1 MLDAREVCE
10 CPFVV
15 QCIRKTV
22 MDRIK
27 SLHRFLPKKIS
38 QKLILSFTV
47 IMTIVGAVSSV
58 IHVKTQEKQL
68 LQTMMLG
75 ADQLSGS
82 ISSATWHAMLADQRE
97 SAYQT
102 METIAKKQG
111 ITRIRIFNKEGR
123 IMFSTDS
130 TDTGVVDKDAEAC
143 FMCHSAEQPLVKV
156 DVPTRARVYTT
167 PNKHRTLSMI
177 TPIYNEPS
185 CTEAACHAH
194 PTSQSVLGVLDVS
207 MTLDNVDAEM
217 SQIQIRVFLISFSVV
232 AVMSLFIIYF
242 TKRVIDAPIQ
252 HLIAGT
258 HAVSEMQ
265 LDSPIVIDSSEELGE
280 LARSFD
286 IMRVRLKGALDEIN
300 EFTEGLE
307 MKIRQR
313 ADQLKIAHQKLM
325 QSDRLASLGQLSASV
340 AHEINNPVS
349 GVLNLAM
356 LMQRI
361 MKEDGVPK
369 ERVEEFRK
377 YLAQVVSETARV
389 GRIVQDLLAFSRR
402 SKPFRAKIDF
412 NGMIRSTLSLL
423 DHKIKLAGV
432 RVDLQLQSDLPAVHC
447 DGSQMQQVVINL
459 IMNGAEAAQGK
470 PDGSVI
476 VRTVCSPTGDQLLF
490 TVTDNGEG
498 IPEENLSKIFSPF
511 FTTKGEG
518 KGVGL
523 GLAVVFGIIEAHK
536 GDIDVKSVLKEGTS
550 FIVTLPFDEKTS
562 IPLSDNESEPV
573 PPKQNGSMNQ

>member
-1 MLDAREVCE
+1 MN
-10 CPFVV
+10 
-15 QCIRKTV
+15 
-22 MDRIK
+22 IK
-27 SLHRFLPKKIS
+27 QKALRLPPKKIS

-47 IMTIVGAVSSV
+47 IMTIVGIISSY
-58 IHVKTQEKQL
+58 IHVKTQEGQL
-68 LQTMMLG
+68 VQTMMLG

-102 METIAKKQG
+102 METIAQKQG

-123 IMFSTDS
+123 IMFSTVKS
-130 TDTGVVDKDAEAC
+130 DTGSVDKYAEAC
-143 FMCHSAEQPLVKV
+143 FMCHSAEKPLVKV
-156 DVPTRARVYTT
+156 DVPTRARVYKTAD
-167 PNKHRTLSMI
+167 KHRTLSMI

-185 CTEAACHAH
+185 CSQADCHAH
-194 PTSQSVLGVLDVS
+194 PTSQKVLGVLDVS
-207 MTLDNVDAEM
+207 MTLDIVDSEM
-217 SQIQIRVFLISFSVV
+217 AQLQWRVIIISFSIV
-232 AVMSLFIIYF
+232 AIMSLFIIYF
-242 TKRVIDAPIQ
+242 TKHFIDAPIQ
-252 HLIAGT
+252 QLIAGT
-258 HAVSEMQ
+258 HAVSEMM
-265 LDSPIVIDSSEELGE
+265 LDKPIVIESSEELGE

-286 IMRVRLKGALDEIN
+286 IMRVRLKSALEEIN

-307 MKIRQR
+307 RKIRER
-313 ADQLKIAHQKLM
+313 ADQLKVAHQKLL

-377 YLAQVVSETARV
+377 YLSQVVTETARV

-412 NGMIRSTLSLL
+412 NSMIKSTLNLL
-423 DHKIKLAGV
+423 DHKLKLSGV
-432 RVDLQLQSDLPAVHC
+432 TIELDLQKDLPTVHC

-459 IMNGAEAAQGK
+459 IMNGAEASQGK
-470 PDGSVI
+470 SNGKVI
-476 VRTVCSPTGDQLLF
+476 VKTADNVAKDQIVF
-490 TVTDNGEG
+490 TVSDNGDG
-498 IPEENLSKIFSPF
+498 IPEDHLSKIFNPF

-536 GDIDVKSVLKEGTS
+536 GDIDVKSDLNVGTT
-550 FIVTLPFDEKTS
+550 FVVTLPFDET
-562 IPLSDNESEPV
+562 V
-573 PPKQNGSMNQ
+573 KQELPAAEKPGTIV

>member
-1 MLDAREVCE
+1 MNFKQIALRL
-10 CPFVV
+10 
-15 QCIRKTV
+15 
-22 MDRIK
+22 
-27 SLHRFLPKKIS
+27 SPKKLS

-47 IMTIVGAVSSV
+47 IMTIVGILSSY
-58 IHVKTQEKQL
+58 IHVKTQEGQL
-68 LQTMMLG
+68 LESMMLG

-102 METIAKKQG
+102 METIAQKQG

-123 IMFSTDS
+123 IMFSTVKQ
-130 TDTGVVDKDAEAC
+130 DTGVVDKAAEAC

-167 PNKHRTLSMI
+167 ADKHRTLSMI

-185 CTEAACHAH
+185 CTEADCHAH

-207 MTLDNVDAEM
+207 MTLDLVDAEM
-217 SQIQIRVFLISFSVV
+217 QQLQIRVIVISFSIVI
-232 AVMSLFIIYF
+232 VMSLFIIYF
-242 TKRVIDAPIQ
+242 TKHFIDGPIQ
-252 HLIAGT
+252 QLIAGT

-265 LDSPIVIDSSEELGE
+265 LDKPIIIESSEELGE

-286 IMRVRLKGALDEIN
+286 VMRVRLKSALEEIN
-300 EFTEGLE
+300 EFTDSLE
-307 MKIRQR
+307 VKIKQR
-313 ADQLKIAHQKLM
+313 ADQLKVAHQKLL

-369 ERVEEFRK
+369 ERVPEFRK
-377 YLAQVVSETARV
+377 YLSQVINETARV

-412 NGMIRSTLSLL
+412 NAMLKSTLSLL
-423 DHKIKLAGV
+423 DHKIKLSGV
-432 RVDLQLQSDLPAVHC
+432 AVQLDLQQDLPAIHC

-470 PDGSVI
+470 PGGNVI
-476 VRTVCSPTGDQLLF
+476 VTTCTDPSGEKMQF
-490 TVTDNGEG
+490 TVSDNGEG
-498 IPEENLSKIFSPF
+498 IPEENLSRIFSPF

-536 GDIDVKSVLKEGTS
+536 GDIDVKSSPGEGTT
-550 FIVTLPFDEKTS
+550 FTVTLPF
-562 IPLSDNESEPV
+562 NEIIEV
-573 PPKQNGSMNQ
+573 VH

>member
-1 MLDAREVCE
+1 MYESASMNLKQKALRL
-10 CPFVV
+10 P
-15 QCIRKTV
+15 
-22 MDRIK
+22 
-27 SLHRFLPKKIS
+27 PKKIS

-47 IMTIVGAVSSV
+47 IMTIVGIISSY

-68 LQTMMLG
+68 LEAMMLG

-102 METIAKKQG
+102 METIALKQG

-123 IMFSTDS
+123 IMFSTVKS
-130 TDTGVVDKDAEAC
+130 DTGVVDKYAEAC

-156 DVPTRARVYTT
+156 DFPTRARVYST
-167 PNKHRTLSMI
+167 PDKHRTLSMI

-185 CTEAACHAH
+185 CTEADCHAH
-194 PTSQSVLGVLDVS
+194 PTSQNVLGVLDVS
-207 MTLDNVDAEM
+207 MTLEIVDEEM
-217 SQIQIRVFLISFSVV
+217 AQLQLRVILISFSIVI
-232 AVMSLFIIYF
+232 VMSLFIIYF
-242 TKRVIDAPIQ
+242 TKHFIDAPIQ

-258 HAVSEMQ
+258 HLVSEMQ
-265 LDSPIVIDSSEELGE
+265 LDKPIVIESSEELGE

-286 IMRVRLKGALDEIN
+286 IMRVRLKSALEEIN
-300 EFTEGLE
+300 QFTEGLE
-307 MKIRQR
+307 MKIRER
-313 ADQLKIAHQKLM
+313 TDQLKVVHQKLLH
-325 QSDRLASLGQLSASV
+325 SDRLSSLGQLSASV
-340 AHEINNPVS
+340 AHEINNPIS

-361 MKEDGVPK
+361 MKEEGVPK

-377 YLAQVVSETARV
+377 YLTQVVNETTRV

-402 SKPFRAKIDF
+402 SKPFRSKIDF
-412 NGMIRSTLSLL
+412 NSMIKSTVSLL
-423 DHKIKLAGV
+423 EHKLKLSAV
-432 RVDLQLQSDLPAVHC
+432 LIELDLQSDLPTVHC

-459 IMNGAEAAQGK
+459 ILNGAEAAQGK
-470 PDGSVI
+470 SNGKVI
-476 VRTVCSPTGDQLLF
+476 VKTKVHVNQDQLLLL
-490 TVTDNGEG
+490 VSDNGDG
-498 IPEENLSKIFSPF
+498 ISEENLSKIFNPF

-536 GDIDVKSVLKEGTS
+536 GDIDVKSELSKGTT
-550 FIVTLPFDEKTS
+550 FIVTLPFNETKTMVQTEIEKTGT
-562 IPLSDNESEPV
+562 IA
-573 PPKQNGSMNQ
+573 

>member
-1 MLDAREVCE
+1 MFESTSMNLKQKALRL
-10 CPFVV
+10 P
-15 QCIRKTV
+15 
-22 MDRIK
+22 
-27 SLHRFLPKKIS
+27 PKKIS

-47 IMTIVGAVSSV
+47 IMTIVGILSSY

-68 LQTMMLG
+68 LEAMMLG

-82 ISSATWHAMLADQRE
+82 ISSATWHAMLANQRE

-102 METIAKKQG
+102 METIAQKQG

-123 IMFSTDS
+123 IMYSTERS
-130 TDTGVVDKDAEAC
+130 DTGVVDKYAEAC

-156 DVPTRARVYTT
+156 DVPNRARVYST
-167 PNKHRTLSMI
+167 PDRHRTLSMI

-185 CTEAACHAH
+185 CTEAECHAH
-194 PTSQSVLGVLDVS
+194 PTSQNVLGVLDVS
-207 MTLDNVDAEM
+207 MTLDMVDAEM
-217 SQIQIRVFLISFSVV
+217 AQLQLRVIVISFSIVLI
-232 AVMSLFIIYF
+232 MSLFIIYF
-242 TKRVIDAPIQ
+242 TKYYIDAPIQ
-252 HLIAGT
+252 QLIAGT

-265 LDSPIVIDSSEELGE
+265 LDRAIVIESSEELGE

-286 IMRVRLKGALDEIN
+286 VMRIRLRSALMEIN

-307 MKIRQR
+307 RKIRER
-313 ADQLKIAHQKLM
+313 ADQLKVAHQKLL

-369 ERVEEFRK
+369 ERIEEFRK
-377 YLAQVVSETARV
+377 YLSQVVHETARI

-412 NGMIRSTLSLL
+412 NSMIRSTLNLL
-423 DHKIKLAGV
+423 DHKLKLSGV
-432 RVDLQLQSDLPAVHC
+432 IIELDLQHDLPLVHC

-470 PDGSVI
+470 DDGKVTVKTQI
-476 VRTVCSPTGDQLLF
+476 DPVRNVLLF
-490 TVTDNGEG
+490 IVSDNGDG

-536 GDIDVKSVLKEGTS
+536 GDIDVKSTPDDGTS
-550 FIVTLPFDEKTS
+550 FIVTLPFDETVHVEQEALEKSGT
-562 IPLSDNESEPV
+562 IV
-573 PPKQNGSMNQ
+573 

>member
-1 MLDAREVCE
+1 MN
-10 CPFVV
+10 
-15 QCIRKTV
+15 
-22 MDRIK
+22 IK
-27 SLHRFLPKKIS
+27 HRLLRLPPKKIS

-47 IMTIVGAVSSV
+47 IMTIVGIISSY

-68 LQTMMLG
+68 VQAMMIG

-97 SAYQT
+97 AAYQT
-102 METIAKKQG
+102 METIAQKQG

-123 IMFSTDS
+123 IMYSTVKI
-130 TDTGVVDKDAEAC
+130 DTGIVDKYAESC
-143 FMCHSAEQPLVKV
+143 FMCHSAEQPLIKV
-156 DVPTRARVYTT
+156 DVPTRARIYSM
-167 PNKHRTLSMI
+167 PDKHRILSMI

-185 CTEAACHAH
+185 CSEADCHAH
-194 PTSQSVLGVLDVS
+194 PVSQKVLGVLDVS
-207 MTLDNVDAEM
+207 MTLDMVDAEM
-217 SQIQIRVFLISFSVV
+217 GQLRLRVIIISFSIVLI
-232 AVMSLFIIYF
+232 MSLFIIYF
-242 TKRVIDAPIQ
+242 TRTLIDAPIQ

-258 HAVSEMQ
+258 HAVSEMM
-265 LDSPIVIDSSEELGE
+265 LDKPIVIESSEELGE

-286 IMRVRLKGALDEIN
+286 VMRVRLKSALEEIN

-307 MKIRQR
+307 RKIKDR
-313 ADQLKIAHQKLM
+313 ADQLKIAHQKLL

-377 YLAQVVSETARV
+377 YLSQVVNETARV

-412 NGMIRSTLSLL
+412 NSMIRSTLSLL
-423 DHKIKLAGV
+423 DHKIKLLGV
-432 RVDLQLQSDLPAVHC
+432 KIKLDLQVDLPSVHC

-459 IMNGAEAAQGK
+459 IMNAAEAAQGQSEGK
-470 PDGSVI
+470 VKVI
-476 VRTVCSPTGDQLLF
+476 TMIHSNRDQLVF
-490 TVTDNGEG
+490 SVSDNGYG

-536 GDIDVKSVLKEGTS
+536 GDIDVKSESNQGTT
-550 FIVTLPFDEKTS
+550 FLVTLPFDETVTTEHHELEKS
-562 IPLSDNESEPV
+562 
-573 PPKQNGSMNQ
+573 GSVV

>member
-1 MLDAREVCE
+1 MNFKQKALRL
-10 CPFVV
+10 P
-15 QCIRKTV
+15 
-22 MDRIK
+22 
-27 SLHRFLPKKIS
+27 PKKIS

-47 IMTIVGAVSSV
+47 IMTIVGILASY
-58 IHVKTQEKQL
+58 IHVKTQETQL
-68 LQTMMLG
+68 LEAMMLG

-102 METIAKKQG
+102 METIAQKQG

-123 IMFSTDS
+123 IMFSTANS
-130 TDTGVVDKDAEAC
+130 DTGVVDKYAEAC

-156 DVPTRARVYTT
+156 DVPSRARVYRTAD
-167 PNKHRTLSMI
+167 KHRTLSMI

-185 CTEAACHAH
+185 CTEADCHAH

-207 MTLDNVDAEM
+207 MTLDVVDAEM
-217 SQIQIRVFLISFSVV
+217 AQLQLRVILISFSIVII
-232 AVMSLFIIYF
+232 MSLFIIYF
-242 TKRVIDAPIQ
+242 TKHFIDTPIQ

-265 LDSPIVIDSSEELGE
+265 LDKPIIIESSEELGE

-286 IMRVRLKGALDEIN
+286 IMRIRLKSALEEIN
-300 EFTEGLE
+300 QFTEGLE
-307 MKIRQR
+307 LKIRQR
-313 ADQLKIAHQKLM
+313 TDELKIAHQKLL

-361 MKEDGVPK
+361 MKEEGVPK

-377 YLAQVVSETARV
+377 YLSQVVNETTRV

-402 SKPFRAKIDF
+402 SKPFRSKIDF
-412 NGMIRSTLSLL
+412 NSMLKSTLSLL
-423 DHKIKLAGV
+423 DHKLKLSV
-432 RVDLQLQSDLPAVHC
+432 VVIELDLQQDLPAVHC

-459 IMNGAEAAQGK
+459 IMNAAEAAQGK
-470 PDGSVI
+470 PNGKVVVTTNSNAKNDQVI
-476 VRTVCSPTGDQLLF
+476 F
-490 TVTDNGEG
+490 TVSDNGDG
-498 IPEENLSKIFSPF
+498 IPEENISKIFNPF

-536 GDIDVKSVLKEGTS
+536 GDIDVKSELTKGTS
-550 FIVTLPFDEKTS
+550 FIVSLPFEEA
-562 IPLSDNESEPV
+562 PASE
-573 PPKQNGSMNQ
+573 QNVTVKSGTNV

>member
-1 MLDAREVCE
+1 MTLKHKLLRM
-10 CPFVV
+10 P
-15 QCIRKTV
+15 
-22 MDRIK
+22 
-27 SLHRFLPKKIS
+27 PKKIS

-47 IMTIVGAVSSV
+47 IMTIVGIISSL

-68 LQTMMLG
+68 LEAMMIG

-82 ISSATWHAMLADQRE
+82 IASATWHAMLADQRE

-102 METIAKKQG
+102 METIAQKQG
-111 ITRIRIFNKEGR
+111 ITRIRIFNKEGK
-123 IMFSTDS
+123 IMYSTEK
-130 TDTGVVDKDAEAC
+130 TDTGVVDKYAEAC
-143 FMCHSAEQPLVKV
+143 FMCHSASQPLVKV

-167 PNKHRTLSMI
+167 PDKHRTLSMI

-185 CTEAACHAH
+185 CTQSDCHAH
-194 PTSQSVLGVLDVS
+194 PTSQNVLGVLDVS
-207 MTLDNVDAEM
+207 MTLDMVDAEM
-217 SQIQIRVFLISFSVV
+217 TLLQIRVIIISFSIVV
-232 AVMSLFIIYF
+232 VMSLFIYYF
-242 TKRVIDAPIQ
+242 TKHYIDKPIQ

-258 HAVSEMQ
+258 HAVAEMQ
-265 LDSPIVIDSSEELGE
+265 LDKPIVIESSEELGE
-280 LARSFD
+280 LAKSFD
-286 IMRVRLKGALDEIN
+286 IMRVRLKTALDEIN

-307 MKIRQR
+307 MKIKQR
-313 ADQLKIAHQKLM
+313 ADQLKVAHQKLL

-361 MKEDGVPK
+361 MKDDGIPK

-377 YLAQVVSETARV
+377 YLSQVVNETARV

-412 NGMIRSTLSLL
+412 NAMIRSTLSLL
-423 DHKIKLAGV
+423 DHKIKLSGV
-432 RVDLQLQSDLPAVHC
+432 AMQLELQHDLPTVHC

-470 PDGSVI
+470 PDGKVN
-476 VRTVCSPTGDQLLF
+476 VTTAANAAGDQLIF
-490 TVTDNGEG
+490 TVTDNGDG
-498 IPEENLSKIFSPF
+498 IPEDHLSKIFSPF

-536 GDIDVKSVLKEGTS
+536 GDIDVKSVPKEGTS
-550 FIVTLPFDEKTS
+550 FIVTLPF
-562 IPLSDNESEPV
+562 NETV
-573 PPKQNGSMNQ
+573 TN

>member
-1 MLDAREVCE
+1 MNLKQKALRL
-10 CPFVV
+10 P
-15 QCIRKTV
+15 
-22 MDRIK
+22 
-27 SLHRFLPKKIS
+27 PKKIS

-47 IMTIVGAVSSV
+47 IMTIVGIISSY

-68 LQTMMLG
+68 LESMMLG

-123 IMFSTDS
+123 IMYSTTKS
-130 TDTGVVDKDAEAC
+130 DTGVVDKYAEAC
-143 FMCHSAEQPLVKV
+143 FMCHSVEQPLIKV

-167 PNKHRTLSMI
+167 PDKHRTLSMI
-177 TPIYNEPS
+177 TPIYNEAS
-185 CTEAACHAH
+185 CTEADCHAH
-194 PTSQSVLGVLDVS
+194 PKSQKVLGVLDVS
-207 MTLDNVDAEM
+207 MTLDIVDAEM
-217 SQIQIRVFLISFSVV
+217 AQLQLRVVIISFSIVI
-232 AVMSLFIIYF
+232 VMSLFIIYF
-242 TKRVIDAPIQ
+242 TKHVIDAPIQ

-265 LDSPIVIDSSEELGE
+265 LDKPIVVESSEELGE

-286 IMRVRLKGALDEIN
+286 IMRVRLKLALEEIN
-300 EFTEGLE
+300 QFTEGLE

-313 ADQLKIAHQKLM
+313 TDELKVAHQKLL

-349 GVLNLAM
+349 GIINLAM

-361 MKEDGVPK
+361 MKEEGIPK
-369 ERVEEFRK
+369 DRVEEFRK
-377 YLAQVVSETARV
+377 YLSQVVNETARV

-412 NGMIRSTLSLL
+412 NSMIKSTLNLL
-423 DHKIKLAGV
+423 DHKIKLSGV
-432 RVDLQLQSDLPAVHC
+432 AVELNLQNTLPTVHC

-470 PDGSVI
+470 PNGKVI
-476 VRTVCSPTGDQLLF
+476 IMTQANTKNDQLIF
-490 TVTDNGEG
+490 SVSDNGDG
-498 IPEENLSKIFSPF
+498 IREENLSKIFNPF

-536 GDIDVKSVLKEGTS
+536 GDIDVKSEINKGTT
-550 FIVTLPFDEKTS
+550 FIVSLPFDETVTPETHELEKTGT
-562 IPLSDNESEPV
+562 IV
-573 PPKQNGSMNQ
+573 

>member
-1 MLDAREVCE
+1 MNLKQRALRL
-10 CPFVV
+10 P
-15 QCIRKTV
+15 
-22 MDRIK
+22 
-27 SLHRFLPKKIS
+27 PKKIS
-38 QKLILSFTV
+38 QKLILSFTL
-47 IMTIVGAVSSV
+47 IMTIVGIISSY

-68 LQTMMLG
+68 LEAMMLG

-102 METIAKKQG
+102 METIAQKQG

-123 IMFSTDS
+123 IMYSTAKS
-130 TDTGVVDKDAEAC
+130 DTGSVDKYAEAC

-156 DVPTRARVYTT
+156 DVPSRARVYTT
-167 PNKHRTLSMI
+167 TENIRTLSMI

-185 CTEAACHAH
+185 CTEADCHAH
-194 PTSQSVLGVLDVS
+194 PTSQNVLGVLDVS
-207 MTLDNVDAEM
+207 MTLEMVDTEM
-217 SQIQIRVFLISFSVV
+217 AQLQLRVIIISFSIVII
-232 AVMSLFIIYF
+232 MSLFIIYF
-242 TKRVIDAPIQ
+242 TKHFIDAPIQ

-265 LDSPIVIDSSEELGE
+265 LDKPIIIESSEELGE

-286 IMRVRLKGALDEIN
+286 VMRVRLKQALEEIN
-300 EFTEGLE
+300 QFTEGLE
-307 MKIRQR
+307 MKIKQR
-313 ADQLKIAHQKLM
+313 ADQLKVAHQKIL

-377 YLAQVVSETARV
+377 YLSQVVNETARV

-412 NGMIRSTLSLL
+412 NTMIKSTLNLL
-423 DHKIKLAGV
+423 DHKIKLSGV
-432 RVDLQLQSDLPAVHC
+432 KIELYLQHDLPTVHC

-470 PDGSVI
+470 QNGTVSVTTRMHI
-476 VRTVCSPTGDQLLF
+476 QQDQLEF
-490 TVTDNGEG
+490 IVSDNGDG
-498 IPEENLSKIFSPF
+498 IPEENISKIFSPF

-536 GDIDVKSVLKEGTS
+536 GDIDVKSERNQGTT
-550 FIVTLPFDEKTS
+550 FTVALPFNETATPKNNELEKTGTA
-562 IPLSDNESEPV
+562 V
-573 PPKQNGSMNQ
+573 

>member
-1 MLDAREVCE
+1 MNLKQRALRL
-10 CPFVV
+10 P
-15 QCIRKTV
+15 
-22 MDRIK
+22 
-27 SLHRFLPKKIS
+27 PKKIS
-38 QKLILSFTV
+38 QKLILSFTL
-47 IMTIVGAVSSV
+47 IMTIVGIISSY

-68 LQTMMLG
+68 LEAMMLG

-102 METIAKKQG
+102 METIAQKQG

-123 IMFSTDS
+123 IMYSTAKS
-130 TDTGVVDKDAEAC
+130 DTGSVDKYAEAC

-156 DVPTRARVYTT
+156 DVPSRARVYTT
-167 PNKHRTLSMI
+167 TENIRTLSMI

-185 CTEAACHAH
+185 CTEADCHAH
-194 PTSQSVLGVLDVS
+194 PTSQNVLGVLDVS
-207 MTLDNVDAEM
+207 MTLEMVDTEM
-217 SQIQIRVFLISFSVV
+217 AQLQLRVIIISFSIVII
-232 AVMSLFIIYF
+232 MSLFIIYF
-242 TKRVIDAPIQ
+242 TKHFIDAPIQ

-265 LDSPIVIDSSEELGE
+265 LDKPIIIESSEELGE

-286 IMRVRLKGALDEIN
+286 VMRVRLKQALEEIN
-300 EFTEGLE
+300 QFTEGLE
-307 MKIRQR
+307 MKIKQR
-313 ADQLKIAHQKLM
+313 ADQLKVAHQKIL

-377 YLAQVVSETARV
+377 YLFQVVNETARV

-412 NGMIRSTLSLL
+412 NTMIKSTLNLL
-423 DHKIKLAGV
+423 DHKIKLSGV
-432 RVDLQLQSDLPAVHC
+432 KIELDLQHDLPTVHC

-470 PDGSVI
+470 QNGTVSVTTRMHI
-476 VRTVCSPTGDQLLF
+476 QQDQLEF
-490 TVTDNGEG
+490 IVSDNGDG
-498 IPEENLSKIFSPF
+498 IPEENISKIFSPF

-536 GDIDVKSVLKEGTS
+536 GDIDVKSERNQGTT
-550 FIVTLPFDEKTS
+550 FTVALPFNETATPKNNELEKTGTA
-562 IPLSDNESEPV
+562 V
-573 PPKQNGSMNQ
+573 

>member
-1 MLDAREVCE
+1 MNLKQKALRL
-10 CPFVV
+10 P
-15 QCIRKTV
+15 
-22 MDRIK
+22 
-27 SLHRFLPKKIS
+27 PKKIS

-47 IMTIVGAVSSV
+47 IMTIVGIIASY

-68 LQTMMLG
+68 LEAMMLG

-102 METIAKKQG
+102 METIALKQG

-123 IMFSTDS
+123 IMFSTVKS
-130 TDTGVVDKDAEAC
+130 DTGVVDKYAEAC

-156 DVPTRARVYTT
+156 DFPTRARVYST
-167 PNKHRTLSMI
+167 PDKHRTLSMI

-185 CTEAACHAH
+185 CTEADCHAH
-194 PTSQSVLGVLDVS
+194 PTSQNVLGVLDVS
-207 MTLDNVDAEM
+207 MTLEIVDAEM
-217 SQIQIRVFLISFSVV
+217 AQLQLRVILISFSIVI
-232 AVMSLFIIYF
+232 VMSLFIIYF
-242 TKRVIDAPIQ
+242 TKHFIDAPIQ

-258 HAVSEMQ
+258 HLVSEMQ
-265 LDSPIVIDSSEELGE
+265 LDKPIVIESSEELGE

-286 IMRVRLKGALDEIN
+286 IMRVRLKSALEEIN
-300 EFTEGLE
+300 QFTEGLE
-307 MKIRQR
+307 MKIRER
-313 ADQLKIAHQKLM
+313 TDQLKVVHQKLLH
-325 QSDRLASLGQLSASV
+325 SDRLSSLGQLSASV
-340 AHEINNPVS
+340 AHEINNPIS

-361 MKEDGVPK
+361 MKEEGVPK

-377 YLAQVVSETARV
+377 YLSQVVNETTRV

-402 SKPFRAKIDF
+402 SKPFRSKIDF
-412 NGMIRSTLSLL
+412 NSMIKSTVSLL
-423 DHKIKLAGV
+423 EHKLKLSAV
-432 RVDLQLQSDLPAVHC
+432 LIELDLQSDLPTVHC

-459 IMNGAEAAQGK
+459 ILNGAEAAQGK
-470 PDGSVI
+470 LNGKVI
-476 VRTVCSPTGDQLLF
+476 VKTQVNANQDQLLLS
-490 TVTDNGEG
+490 VSDNGDG
-498 IPEENLSKIFSPF
+498 ISEENLSKIFNPF

-536 GDIDVKSVLKEGTS
+536 GDIDVKSELSKGTT
-550 FIVTLPFDEKTS
+550 FIVTLPFDETKTVEQHEFEKTGT
-562 IPLSDNESEPV
+562 IA
-573 PPKQNGSMNQ
+573 

>member
-1 MLDAREVCE
+1 MNLKQKVLRL
-10 CPFVV
+10 P
-15 QCIRKTV
+15 
-22 MDRIK
+22 
-27 SLHRFLPKKIS
+27 PKKIS

-47 IMTIVGAVSSV
+47 IMTIVGIISSY

-68 LQTMMLG
+68 LEAMMLG

-97 SAYQT
+97 AAYQT
-102 METIAKKQG
+102 MQTIAQKQG

-123 IMFSTDS
+123 IMFSTAAM
-130 TDTGVVDKDAEAC
+130 DTGVVDKYAEAC

-167 PNKHRTLSMI
+167 PDKHRTLSMI

-185 CTEAACHAH
+185 CTEADCHAH
-194 PTSQSVLGVLDVS
+194 RTSQSVLGVLDVS
-207 MTLDNVDAEM
+207 MTLDMVDAEM
-217 SQIQIRVFLISFSVV
+217 AQLQIRVIIISFTIVV
-232 AVMSLFIIYF
+232 VMSLFIIYF
-242 TKRVIDAPIQ
+242 TKHVIDAPIQ

-258 HAVSEMQ
+258 HAVSEMM
-265 LDSPIVIDSSEELGE
+265 LDKPIVIESSEELGE

-286 IMRVRLKGALDEIN
+286 IMRIRLKEALEEIN
-300 EFTEGLE
+300 QFTEGLE

-313 ADQLKIAHQKLM
+313 ADQLKVAHQKLL

-361 MKEDGVPK
+361 MKEDGIPK
-369 ERVEEFRK
+369 ERVDEFRK
-377 YLAQVVSETARV
+377 YLSQVVSETARV

-412 NGMIRSTLSLL
+412 NSMIKSTLNLL
-423 DHKIKLAGV
+423 DHKLKLSGV
-432 RVDLQLQSDLPAVHC
+432 TIELDLQHDLPTVHC

-459 IMNGAEAAQGK
+459 IMNGAEASQGK
-470 PDGSVI
+470 LGGK
-476 VRTVCSPTGDQLLF
+476 VRVKTQTNDVGGQLLF
-490 TVTDNGEG
+490 TVADNGDG
-498 IPEENLSKIFSPF
+498 IPEEHLSKIFSPF

-536 GDIDVKSVLKEGTS
+536 GDIDVQSEKNKGTT
-550 FIVTLPFDEKTS
+550 FTVTLPFDETAIAETRKPEKTGTT
-562 IPLSDNESEPV
+562 V
-573 PPKQNGSMNQ
+573 

>member
-1 MLDAREVCE
+1 MFSFSSIQKICGTNGAL
-10 CPFVV
+10 FNN
-15 QCIRKTV
+15 
-22 MDRIK
+22 RILYESTSMNIK
-27 SLHRFLPKKIS
+27 QKALRLPPKKIS

-47 IMTIVGAVSSV
+47 IMTIVGIISSY
-58 IHVKTQEKQL
+58 IHVKTQEGQL
-68 LQTMMLG
+68 VQTMMLG

-102 METIAKKQG
+102 METIAQKQG

-123 IMFSTDS
+123 IMFSTVKS
-130 TDTGVVDKDAEAC
+130 DTGSVDKYAEAC
-143 FMCHSAEQPLVKV
+143 FMCHSAEKPLVKV
-156 DVPTRARVYTT
+156 DVPTRARVYKTAD
-167 PNKHRTLSMI
+167 KHRTLSMI

-185 CTEAACHAH
+185 CSQADCHAH
-194 PTSQSVLGVLDVS
+194 PTSQKVLGVLDVS
-207 MTLDNVDAEM
+207 MTLDIVDSEM
-217 SQIQIRVFLISFSVV
+217 AQLQWRVIIISFSIV
-232 AVMSLFIIYF
+232 AIMSLFIIYF
-242 TKRVIDAPIQ
+242 TKHFIDAPIQ
-252 HLIAGT
+252 QLIAGT
-258 HAVSEMQ
+258 HAVSEMM
-265 LDSPIVIDSSEELGE
+265 LDKPIVIESSEELGE

-286 IMRVRLKGALDEIN
+286 IMRVRLKSALEEIN

-307 MKIRQR
+307 RKIRER
-313 ADQLKIAHQKLM
+313 ADQLKVAHQKLL

-377 YLAQVVSETARV
+377 YLSQVVTETARV

-412 NGMIRSTLSLL
+412 NSMIKSTLNLL
-423 DHKIKLAGV
+423 DHKLKLSGV
-432 RVDLQLQSDLPAVHC
+432 TIELDLQKDLPTVHC

-459 IMNGAEAAQGK
+459 IMNGAEASQGK
-470 PDGSVI
+470 SNGKVI
-476 VRTVCSPTGDQLLF
+476 VKTADNVAKDQIVF
-490 TVTDNGEG
+490 TVSDNGDG
-498 IPEENLSKIFSPF
+498 IPEDHLSKIFNPF

-536 GDIDVKSVLKEGTS
+536 GDIDVKSDLNVGTT
-550 FIVTLPFDEKTS
+550 FVVTLPFDET
-562 IPLSDNESEPV
+562 V
-573 PPKQNGSMNQ
+573 KQELPAAEKPGTIV

>member
-1 MLDAREVCE
+1 MNLKQKALRL
-10 CPFVV
+10 P
-15 QCIRKTV
+15 
-22 MDRIK
+22 
-27 SLHRFLPKKIS
+27 PKKIS

-47 IMTIVGAVSSV
+47 IMTIVGIIASY

-68 LQTMMLG
+68 LEAMMLG

-102 METIAKKQG
+102 METIALKQG

-123 IMFSTDS
+123 IMFSTVKS
-130 TDTGVVDKDAEAC
+130 DTGVVDKYAEAC

-156 DVPTRARVYTT
+156 DFPTRARVYST
-167 PNKHRTLSMI
+167 PDKHRTLSMI

-185 CTEAACHAH
+185 CTEADCHAH
-194 PTSQSVLGVLDVS
+194 PTSQNVLGVLDVS
-207 MTLDNVDAEM
+207 MTLEIVDAEM
-217 SQIQIRVFLISFSVV
+217 AQLQLRVILISFSIVI
-232 AVMSLFIIYF
+232 VMSLFIIYF
-242 TKRVIDAPIQ
+242 TKHFIDAPIQ

-258 HAVSEMQ
+258 HLVSEMQ
-265 LDSPIVIDSSEELGE
+265 LDKPIVIESSEELGE

-286 IMRVRLKGALDEIN
+286 IMRVRLKSALEEIN
-300 EFTEGLE
+300 QFTEGLE
-307 MKIRQR
+307 MKIRER
-313 ADQLKIAHQKLM
+313 TDQLKVVHQKLLH
-325 QSDRLASLGQLSASV
+325 SDRLSSLGQLSASV
-340 AHEINNPVS
+340 AHEINNPIS

-361 MKEDGVPK
+361 MKEEGVPK

-377 YLAQVVSETARV
+377 YLSQVVNETTRV

-402 SKPFRAKIDF
+402 SKPFRSKIDF
-412 NGMIRSTLSLL
+412 NTMIKSTVSLL
-423 DHKIKLAGV
+423 EHKLKLSAV
-432 RVDLQLQSDLPAVHC
+432 LIELDLQSDLPTVHC

-459 IMNGAEAAQGK
+459 ILNGAEAAQGK
-470 PDGSVI
+470 LNGKVI
-476 VRTVCSPTGDQLLF
+476 VKTQVNANQDQLLLS
-490 TVTDNGEG
+490 VSDNGDG
-498 IPEENLSKIFSPF
+498 ISEENLSKIFNPF

-536 GDIDVKSVLKEGTS
+536 GDIDVKSELSKGTT
-550 FIVTLPFDEKTS
+550 FIVTLPFDETKTVEQREFEKTGT
-562 IPLSDNESEPV
+562 IA
-573 PPKQNGSMNQ
+573 

>member
-1 MLDAREVCE
+1 MNLKQKLLRL
-10 CPFVV
+10 P
-15 QCIRKTV
+15 
-22 MDRIK
+22 
-27 SLHRFLPKKIS
+27 PKKIS

-47 IMTIVGAVSSV
+47 IMTIVGIISSY
-58 IHVKTQEKQL
+58 IHVKTQEGQL
-68 LQTMMLG
+68 LEAMMLG

-97 SAYQT
+97 AAYQT
-102 METIAKKQG
+102 METIAQKQG

-123 IMFSTDS
+123 IMFSTTK
-130 TDTGVVDKDAEAC
+130 TDTGVVDKYAEAC

-167 PNKHRTLSMI
+167 PDKHRTLSMI

-185 CTEAACHAH
+185 CTQADCHAH
-194 PTSQSVLGVLDVS
+194 RVSQNVLGVLDVS
-207 MTLDNVDAEM
+207 MTLDMVDAEM
-217 SQIQIRVFLISFSVV
+217 AQLQIRVIIISFTIVV
-232 AVMSLFIIYF
+232 VMSLFIIYF
-242 TKRVIDAPIQ
+242 TKHVIDAPIQ

-258 HAVSEMQ
+258 HAVSEMM
-265 LDSPIVIDSSEELGE
+265 LDKPIVIESSEELGE

-286 IMRVRLKGALDEIN
+286 IMRIRLKSALEEIN
-300 EFTEGLE
+300 QFTEGLE

-313 ADQLKIAHQKLM
+313 ADQLKVAHQKLL

-361 MKEDGVPK
+361 MKEDGIPK

-377 YLAQVVSETARV
+377 YLSQVVSETARV

-412 NGMIRSTLSLL
+412 NSMIKSTINLL
-423 DHKIKLAGV
+423 DHKLKLSGV
-432 RVDLQLQSDLPAVHC
+432 TIELDLQHDLPTVHC
-447 DGSQMQQVVINL
+447 DGSQMQQVVVNL
-459 IMNGAEAAQGK
+459 IMNGAEASQGK
-470 PDGSVI
+470 PGGKLMVKTEKNSA
-476 VRTVCSPTGDQLLF
+476 GDQLLF
-490 TVTDNGEG
+490 SVTDNGDG
-498 IPEENLSKIFSPF
+498 IPEEHLSKIFSPF

-536 GDIDVKSVLKEGTS
+536 GDIDVHSEMNKGTT
-550 FIVTLPFDEKTS
+550 FTVTLPFDETTVAVTR
-562 IPLSDNESEPV
+562 EPEITGTKV
-573 PPKQNGSMNQ
+573 